1 MNKEQFD
8 KLPIIEQINYI
19 NQSTGTL
26 TTICQNINIG
36 RSTISER
43 FKKVGY
49 IYSKE
54 LGQYYLSN
62 TMVMEI
68 HQPNLKV
75 PRNQRESH
83 ITPYQTELI
92 ELAENK
98 DALME
103 MLREYQR
110 DTKVIDVPILDITT
124 LPIELQT
131 DIINKSIKL
140 YQPVQE
146 LFDNLCNQYSS
157 YKKQDLI
164 CLAYYEFVQK
174 YKK

>member
-1 MNKEQFD
+1 MNKQEFD

-19 NQSTGTL
+19 NQATGTL

-43 FKKVGY
+43 FKRQGY

-75 PRNQRESH
+75 PKNQRESH

-98 DALME
+98 DALLE
-103 MLREYQR
+103 MLREYKR
-110 DTKVIDVPILDITT
+110 DKEVIEVPILDIST
-124 LPIELQT
+124 LPTDLQT
-131 DIINKSIKL
+131 DIINKSIKI
-140 YQPVQE
+140 YKPIQD
-146 LFDNLCNQYSS
+146 LFDNLCNQYPSFRKQDMIS
-157 YKKQDLI
+157 LAILEYYNRYKK
-164 CLAYYEFVQK
+164 
-174 YKK
+174 